1 VKLLNILLIWDIDGT
16 LINCKGV
23 GRKAMNDAFFR
34 MYGVES
40 GFDKVSMSGRLDERI
55 VRDAMLLHGINESS
69 LESFYSLYGKALIE
83 QMDEHKPHVLDGV
96 HTILEETN
104 LSGQVLNTV
113 GTGNCKIGAE
123 MKLKYTGLDHYMKLG
138 SYGSDHDERWAL
150 IDDVIKQAKSL
161 QCKDFDREKIFV
173 IGDTPRDII
182 AGQKNNVKTIA
193 LETGG
198 FKEPDLVEYNPDFIL
213 SSLSDKEAFYQAIRL

>member
-1 VKLLNILLIWDIDGT
+1 MNILLIWDIDGT

-34 MYGVES
+34 MYGIES

-55 VRDAMLLHGINESS
+55 VRDAMMLHGISESS
-69 LESFYSLYGKALIE
+69 LDAFYEMYGKSLVE
-83 QMDEHKPHVLDGV
+83 LMDEHKPHVHEGV
-96 HTILEETN
+96 HTILHETN
-104 LSGQVLNTV
+104 LSGQVLNAI

-150 IDDVIKQAKSL
+150 IDDVIRQAESFKG
-161 QCKDFDREKIFV
+161 KGFDRERIFV
-173 IGDTPRDII
+173 IGDTPRDIL

-193 LETGG
+193 LETGS
-198 FKEPDLVEYNPDFIL
+198 FKDSDLREYSPDFIL
-213 SSLSDKEAFYQAIRL
+213 SSLSDKEAFYQAIKL